1 MKFDTIVENLIAK
14 FKPSKGET
22 VAILPGGFKPPHK
35 GHFKA
40 LSYLLDEADRGIVFI
55 GNKEREG
62 ANISPQQSKQIWE
75 IYKKH
80 LHKPVDIIIAEN
92 TPVIS
97 MYEYADQNP
106 DKNIIVGAGPGDEKR
121 FTYFQKNIDKYPL
134 VKVVNIPPMYNRISG
149 TKIRQLIGQKNP
161 NAVDYFAPTTMQ
173 GNKEVGLLT
182 TNDKNS
188 IKRILG
194 L

>member
-1 MKFDTIVENLIAK
+1 MKFDTIFENLIAK

-55 GNKEREG
+55 GKKEREG
-62 ANISPQQSKQIWE
+62 ANISAEQSKRIWE

-80 LHKPVDIIIAEN
+80 LQKPVEIIIADK

-97 MYEYADQNP
+97 MYEYVDKNL
-106 DKNIIVGAGPGDEKR
+106 DKNIIVGAGPEDENR
-121 FTYFQKNIDKYPL
+121 FSYFQKNINKYPL
-134 VKVVNIPPMYNRISG
+134 VKIVNIPPMHNRISG
-149 TKIRQLIGQKNP
+149 TRVRQLIGQKDS
-161 NAVDYFAPTTMQ
+161 NAVDYFAPTITQ
-173 GNKEVGLLT
+173 GSKEVSILT
-182 TNDKNS
+182 PNEKNS
-188 IKRILG
+188 IKSILKI
-194 L
+194 